1 MLADQREV
9 LMKMHLFLLLLSVL
23 GLGCFPPESASAAP
37 WEDKVDPWVIDSAA
51 KGPTEFLVL
60 LTAKGD
66 LGRARAMATKA
77 ARRRHVY
84 QQLTDTAARTQAP
97 VIAALKSLGVQYRSY
112 WVVNGFWVKGDLA
125 AIRALAQRA
134 DVAHVYA
141 NPRVRLELPAEAAPA
156 ERRAEEAIEWNIL
169 KIKADSVWAEGF
181 TGQGVVVGGADTGY
195 DWDHPALLSHY
206 RGWNG
211 SAADHAYNWHDAT
224 GGSPE
229 SPVDPQG
236 HGTHTMGTMVGDDGA
251 GNSIG
256 VAPGARW
263 IGCRNMDANGYG
275 TPARY
280 IECYEWFI
288 APTDLSGQNPRPDLA
303 PDVINNSWSCPTS
316 EGCNDPNVLLT
327 ATQAVRDAGILTVHS
342 AGNTG
347 SACETVNAPAAIYT
361 ESFTVGATDSM
372 DNIASFS
379 SRGPVTVD
387 GSNRLKPNVSAPGC
401 YVRSSIPPTYYGI
414 MSGTSMA
421 APHVAGLAALLLSVA
436 PSLNVGE
443 LETLIETTATPLT
456 TTQTCGGVPG
466 TQIPNNTFGWGR
478 IDAWAAYQRLKQAL
492 TRYVCS
498 DGYCG
503 GMKPCYKTIAEAFEA
518 ASTGI
523 LILIAAEE
531 QNGSFSLDEDNAL
544 TLQGGWDKT
553 FNDPSGGTTT
563 LKGAPKAPRG
573 SLTFQNL
580 SIVP

>member
-1 MLADQREV
+1 
-9 LMKMHLFLLLLSVL
+9 MKKRLFLLLLSVL
-23 GLGCFPPESASAAP
+23 GLGCFPPESASADP
-37 WEDKVDPWVIDSAA
+37 WEDKVDPWVIDSAG

-60 LTAKGD
+60 LSAKGD
-66 LGRARAMATKA
+66 LGGARAMTTKA

-84 QQLTDTAARTQAP
+84 QQLTDTATRTQAP
-97 VIAALKSLGVQYRSY
+97 VIAALKALGVQYRSY
-112 WVVNGFWVKGDLA
+112 WVVNGFWVQGDLA

-141 NPRVRLELPAEAAPA
+141 NPLVRLELPAEAAPA
-156 ERRAEEAIEWNIL
+156 KRRADEAIEWNIL

-195 DWDHPALLSHY
+195 AWDHPALLGHY

-229 SPVDPQG
+229 SPIDPYG
-236 HGTHTMGTMVGDDGA
+236 HGTPTMGTMVGDDGA
-251 GNSIG
+251 DNSIG

-263 IGCRNMDANGYG
+263 IGCRNMDDGGYG

-288 APTDLSGQNPRPDLA
+288 APTDLNGQNPRPDLA
-303 PDVINNSWSCPTS
+303 PDIINNSWSCTAS
-316 EGCNDPNVLLT
+316 EGCTDPNVLLT
-327 ATQAVRDAGILTVHS
+327 AAQAVRDAGILTVHS

-361 ESFTVGATDSM
+361 ESFTVGATDRS

-387 GSNRLKPNVSAPGC
+387 GSDRLKPNVSAPG
-401 YVRSSIPPTYYGI
+401 YLVRSSIPPTYYRN

-436 PSLNVGE
+436 PTLNVGE

-466 TQIPNNTFGWGR
+466 TQVPNNTFGWGR
-478 IDAWAAYQRLKQAL
+478 VDAWAAYQRLKQTL

-503 GMKPCYKTIAEAFEA
+503 GNTPCDDTIQEAVAA
-518 ASTGI
+518 ASSGA

-531 QNGSFSLDEDNAL
+531 QNGSFSLDEDKAL
-544 TLQGGWDKT
+544 TLQGGWDAS
-553 FNDPSGGTTT
+553 FENQNGTTI
-563 LKGAPKAPRG
+563 LLSAPKAPHG
-573 SLTFQNL
+573 SLTLQNL
-580 SIVP
+580 KIVP